1 MDDTTSEKRE
11 RFQNSNLL
19 QAWLVLTLA
28 LIFGISLA
36 GVQAALGPK
45 IEANKI
51 KETMEKV
58 PEVVL
63 GLEAAQKLAA
73 SGESLTIQPKVVE
86 VDKKGKKK
94 FYTVYEARFQDDSLA
109 GWVAKAGGQGYADKI
124 ELLVGIDALA
134 ENITGLF
141 ILDQKETPGLGNKV
155 SDSDWRAQFVDKPAT
170 SPLVV
175 VKDKSKGPS
184 NIDAVSGATISS
196 RSVCGIINQTIADI
210 RTSLIS
216 STKKE

>member
-11 RFQNSNLL
+11 RFQNNNLL

-73 SGESLTIQPKVVE
+73 SGETLNIQSRVIE
-86 VDKKGKKK
+86 VSKKNKKK
-94 FYTVYEARFQDDSLA
+94 FYTVYEARFKDNTVA

-141 ILDQKETPGLGNKV
+141 ILDQKETPGLGNKI
-155 SDSDWRAQFVDKPAT
+155 SDTAWRNQFIDKPAT
-170 SPLVV
+170 NPLVV
-175 VKDKSKGPS
+175 VKDKSQGAS
-184 NIDAVSGATISS
+184 NIDAISGATISS
-196 RSVCGIINQTIADI
+196 VSVCGIINQTVSDI
-210 RTSLIS
+210 RPELT
-216 STKKE
+216 STKKD

>member
-11 RFQNSNLL
+11 RFQNNNLL

-73 SGESLTIQPKVVE
+73 SGETLNIQSKVIE

-94 FYTVYEARFQDDSLA
+94 FYTVYEARFQDNSRCRM
-109 GWVAKAGGQGYADKI
+109 GGQGRW
-124 ELLVGIDALA
+124 
-134 ENITGLF
+134 TGLCRQDR
-141 ILDQKETPGLGNKV
+141 I
-155 SDSDWRAQFVDKPAT
+155 A
-170 SPLVV
+170 
-175 VKDKSKGPS
+175 
-184 NIDAVSGATISS
+184 
-196 RSVCGIINQTIADI
+196 CGH
-210 RTSLIS
+210 
-216 STKKE
+216 

>member
-11 RFQNSNLL
+11 RFQNNNLL

-28 LIFGISLA
+28 LIFGITLA
-36 GVQAALGPK
+36 GVQATLGPK

-63 GLEAAQKLAA
+63 GPEAAQKLAA
-73 SGESLTIQPKVVE
+73 SGESLKIKSRIIE
-86 VDKKGKKK
+86 VDKKDKKK
-94 FYTVYEARFQDDSLA
+94 FYTVYEARFQDNSLA

-124 ELLVGIDALA
+124 ELLVGIDALK
-134 ENITGLF
+134 ENITGLY
-141 ILDQKETPGLGNKV
+141 ILEQKETPGLGNNISTPV
-155 SDSDWRAQFVDKPAT
+155 WRSQFVDKSAA

-175 VKDKSKGPS
+175 VKDKSQGPS
-184 NIDAVSGATISS
+184 KIDAISGATISS
-196 RSVCGIINQTIADI
+196 RSVCGIINQTISDI
-210 RTSLIS
+210 KPELS
-216 STKKE
+216 SIKKD

>member
-11 RFQNSNLL
+11 RFQNNNLL

-36 GVQAALGPK
+36 GVQAVLGPK

-63 GLEAAQKLAA
+63 GLDAAQKLAA
-73 SGESLTIQPKVVE
+73 SGETLDIQSRVIE
-86 VDKKGKKK
+86 VNKKNKKK
-94 FYTVYEARFQDDSLA
+94 FYTVYEARFQDNTIA

-124 ELLVGIDALA
+124 ELLVGIDATA

-141 ILDQKETPGLGNKV
+141 ILDQKETPGLGNKI
-155 SDSDWRAQFVDKPAT
+155 SDIEWRSQFMDKPAT
-170 SPLVV
+170 TPLVV
-175 VKDKSKGPS
+175 VKDKSQGPS
-184 NIDAVSGATISS
+184 NIDAISGATISS
-196 RSVCGIINQTIADI
+196 RSVCGIINQTVSDI
-210 RTSLIS
+210 RPELTSN
-216 STKKE
+216 KKD

>member
-11 RFQNSNLL
+11 RFQNNNLL

-28 LIFGISLA
+28 LIFGIALA

-73 SGESLTIQPKVVE
+73 SGEALNIQSRIIE
-86 VDKKGKKK
+86 VDKKDKKK
-94 FYTVYEARFQDDSLA
+94 FYTVYEARFQDNALA

-141 ILDQKETPGLGNKV
+141 ILDQKETPGLGNKI
-155 SDSDWRAQFVDKPAT
+155 SDTAWRNQFIDKPAT

-175 VKDKSKGPS
+175 VKDKSQGPS
-184 NIDAVSGATISS
+184 KIDAISGATISS
-196 RSVCGIINQTIADI
+196 VSVCGIINQTVSDI
-210 RTSLIS
+210 GPKLT

>member
-11 RFQNSNLL
+11 RFQNNNLL

-73 SGESLTIQPKVVE
+73 SGETLNIQSRIIE
-86 VDKKGKKK
+86 VSKKNKKK
-94 FYTVYEARFQDDSLA
+94 FYTVYEAKFQDNSVA

-141 ILDQKETPGLGNKV
+141 ILDQKETPGLGNKI
-155 SDSDWRAQFVDKPAT
+155 SDTAWRDQFIDKPAT
-170 SPLVV
+170 NPLVV
-175 VKDKSKGPS
+175 VKDKSQGAS
-184 NIDAVSGATISS
+184 NIDAISGATISS
-196 RSVCGIINQTIADI
+196 VSVCGIINQTISDI
-210 RTSLIS
+210 RPELS
-216 STKKE
+216 STKKD

>member
-28 LIFGISLA
+28 LIFGIALA

-51 KETMEKV
+51 KETMERV

-63 GLEAAQKLAA
+63 GVEAAQKLAA
-73 SGESLTIQPKVVE
+73 SGETLNIQSRIIE
-86 VDKKGKKK
+86 VDKKDKKK
-94 FYTVYEARFQDDSLA
+94 FYTVYEARFQDNTVA

-141 ILDQKETPGLGNKV
+141 ILDQKETPGLGNKI
-155 SDSDWRAQFVDKPAT
+155 SDTAWRNQFIDKPAT

-175 VKDKSKGPS
+175 VKNKSQGPS
-184 NIDAVSGATISS
+184 NIDAISGATISS
-196 RSVCGIINQTIADI
+196 VSVCGIINQTVSDI
-210 RTSLIS
+210 GPKLTS
-216 STKKE
+216 TQKE

>member
-1 MDDTTSEKRE
+1 MDEITSEKRE
-11 RFQNSNLL
+11 RFQNNNLL

-28 LIFGISLA
+28 FIFGISLA

-63 GLEAAQKLAA
+63 GVDAARSMAEKGETLNIA
-73 SGESLTIQPKVVE
+73 SKVIT

-94 FYTVYEARFQDDSLA
+94 FYTVYEARFQDNAVA

-124 ELLVGIDALA
+124 ELLVGINADA

-141 ILDQKETPGLGNKV
+141 ILDQKETPGLGNKIV
-155 SDSDWRAQFVDKPAT
+155 ETWWRDQFLNTPTDQ
-170 SPLVV
+170 PLRV
-175 VKDKSKGPS
+175 VKDKSEGPT
-184 NIDAVSGATISS
+184 NIDAISGATISS
-196 RSVCGIINQTIADI
+196 VSVCGIINQTVADI
-210 RTSLIS
+210 KPELSA
-216 STKKE
+216 TKE